1 MGGDTIPVSQSKGLE
16 DMAFDK
22 AKYDN
27 DFIRQNYDTVKF
39 LIPKGKKQI
48 LKAYADSQGKSMSQI
63 IVEALEAHCKLDL
76 AK

>member
-1 MGGDTIPVSQSKGLE
+1 
-16 DMAFDK
+16 MAFDK

-39 LIPKGKKQI
+39 LIPKGKKQT

-63 IVEALEAHCKLDL
+63 IVEALEDHCKLDL
-76 AK
+76 SK